1 MHDKFSLFGLI
12 EQEELNDEFSL
23 FDLVEQE
30 ELNEFFIIIIF
41 GLVEQVNNDDKFSM
55 APVEQE
61 SVNTDAATTDSGATH
76 RC

>member
-1 MHDKFSLFGLI
+1 MHDKTSLFGSV

-30 ELNEFFIIIIF
+30 ELNKHVFLF
-41 GLVEQVNNDDKFSM
+41 GLVEQVNDDDKFSM

-61 SVNTDAATTDSGATH
+61 SVNKDAATTDSGATH